1 MYLMS
6 GATEALSLNYSVV
19 VVVVLF
25 VAYHLLLKGMFYKP
39 FFRTL
44 KQRETE
50 TEGKLHAAVAADHR
64 RKEIAGEL
72 EAALRAARQE
82 AAAAVD
88 RARLEAA
95 RDQGERLDAL
105 QEELRVQVETARK
118 DIAEQ
123 AALSRKRLQDD
134 IERFGRM
141 AAERIL
147 ARELQS

>member
-39 FFRTL
+39 LFRTL
-44 KQRETE
+44 QHREAE
-50 TEGKLHAAVAADHR
+50 TEGKMHAAGVADNR
-64 RKEIAGEL
+64 RKEITAEL

-88 RARLEAA
+88 RARADAA
-95 RDQGERLDAL
+95 REQGERLETL
-105 QEELRVQVETARK
+105 QDELRGLVQTAREE
-118 DIAEQ
+118 IARD
-123 AALSRKRLQDD
+123 AAASRRSLQDD
-134 IERFGRM
+134 IDRFGRM

-147 ARELQS
+147 ARELRS